1 MKFPGKRKS
10 KHYFPVNARDPLL
23 QQFQPENETSAA
35 WVVGIDQTLVDI
47 EAKVDDEFIERYGL
61 SAGHSLVIE
70 DDVAEALYQEL
81 KQKNLITHQFAGG
94 TIGNTMHNYS
104 VLADDRSVLLGVMC
118 SNIEIGSYA
127 YRYLC
132 NTSSRT
138 DLNYLQGVDG
148 PIGRCFTLI
157 GESGERT
164 FAISPGHMNQLR
176 AESIPEDVIA
186 GASALVLTSYLVR
199 CKPGEPM
206 PEATMKAIE
215 YAKKYNVPVVLTLGT
230 RFVIDA
236 DPQWWRE
243 FIAEYVTV
251 LAMNEDVNVLVFD
264 TEVYSNT
271 GGQSSKSTPTAAIAK
286 FAASGKKTKK
296 KEAQRLPLSLSS
308 LQVLAGR
315 RYGYT
320 PQQVLDTAQELY
332 ERKLTTYPRSDCEY
346 LPVNQRK
353 DVPHILANLG
363 KLPAGKLAEWVA
375 GADGKIRS
383 RAWNDSKITAHHA
396 IIPTTVACPFDKLT
410 SMQQHIYYLVAQ
422 AYIAQFYPIHEYD
435 QTRMVIEAADERFVA
450 HGKTVTVPGWK
461 VLYQSDKH
469 DDDEEEKGTLPA
481 VRKGDGV
488 HYQNGQVDKKATKP
502 PPRFTP
508 STLLAAMKEIYKYVK
523 DESLKKKLKEELE
536 FVMMRDYLSLAKL

>member
-35 WVVGIDQTLVDI
+35 RVVGIDQTLVDI

-164 FAISPGHMNQLR
+164 FAISPCHMNQLR

-230 RFVIDA
+230 KFVIA
-236 DPQWWRE
+236 ENPQWWQQ
-243 FIAEYVTV
+243 FLKDHVSI
-251 LAMNEDVNVLVFD
+251 LAMNEDEAEALTGESDPLLASDKALDWVDLVLCTAGPIGLYMAGF
-264 TEVYSNT
+264 TEDEAKRKTQHPLLPGAIAEFNQYEFSRAMRHKDCQNPLRVYSHIAPYM
-271 GGQSSKSTPTAAIAK
+271 GGPEKS
-286 FAASGKKTKK
+286 
-296 KEAQRLPLSLSS
+296 
-308 LQVLAGR
+308 
-315 RYGYT
+315 
-320 PQQVLDTAQELY
+320 
-332 ERKLTTYPRSDCEY
+332 
-346 LPVNQRK
+346 
-353 DVPHILANLG
+353 
-363 KLPAGKLAEWVA
+363 
-375 GADGKIRS
+375 
-383 RAWNDSKITAHHA
+383 
-396 IIPTTVACPFDKLT
+396 
-410 SMQQHIYYLVAQ
+410 
-422 AYIAQFYPIHEYD
+422 
-435 QTRMVIEAADERFVA
+435 
-450 HGKTVTVPGWK
+450 
-461 VLYQSDKH
+461 
-469 DDDEEEKGTLPA
+469 
-481 VRKGDGV
+481 
-488 HYQNGQVDKKATKP
+488 
-502 PPRFTP
+502 
-508 STLLAAMKEIYKYVK
+508 
-523 DESLKKKLKEELE
+523 
-536 FVMMRDYLSLAKL
+536 